1 MAEGGF
7 DFENPT
13 FDEDRDHTD
22 EINEEPETSFTDE
35 TDFQR
40 ILTNQYDALNNLTGE
55 TQNEQRLKLLKM
67 MVKRFYERNQEPVRF
82 EADEVDWVVG
92 NDQLGRPKFGIEIN
106 GNDIPLSYY
115 KSDKADAILQFHSLD
130 TIQRKYGVKFVKDI
144 LGVTDFKSSS
154 ARVRAGRKD
163 FQAMLAAKD
172 QVDAAIEEIPM
183 RELSTQ
189 TDVQSIVDA
198 TNTIETSLQALM
210 ELPDVKNAR
219 TQTEGLTLRELT
231 GLDKALQSIR
241 GELTN
246 NLAKL
251 TDIDKDI
258 AKENRKLQEAEDE
271 TTKRDI
277 RSRIKNLEDER
288 DARLE
293 AASANKEE
301 LRGQINRIKETI
313 NKVLKEDTTLRER
326 LKTLFKEQ
334 GITIVSILTAI
345 GMIIG
350 VIVEAVIPTTGGT
363 GTTPPKPPSK
373 EGVKDW
379 VKKQLQNLAR
389 LLANLAGKAAAAL
402 PGVIG
407 SIVSWLLSATGKVVN
422 WFGNNLWALVVL
434 VAGLLYAAAKEWI
447 NKSHK

>member
-1 MAEGGF
+1 MVEGGF

-13 FDEDRDHTD
+13 IDEDRDEID

-40 ILTNQYDALNNLTGE
+40 ILTNQYDVLNNLTGE
-55 TQNEQRLKLLKM
+55 TQNKQRLKLLKM

-92 NDQLGRPKFGIEIN
+92 NDRLGRPKFGIKIN

-130 TIQRKYGVKFVKDI
+130 TIQRKYGVNFVKDV
-144 LGVTDFKSSS
+144 LGVTDFKSST

-172 QVDAAIEEIPM
+172 QVDAATEEIPM

-198 TNTIETSLQALM
+198 TNTIETSLQTLM

-219 TQTEGLTLRELT
+219 TQTEGLTLRERT

-258 AKENRKLQEAEDE
+258 AKENRKLLEAEDE
-271 TTKRDI
+271 IAKRDI
-277 RSRIKNLEDER
+277 RSRIK
-288 DARLE
+288 
-293 AASANKEE
+293 
-301 LRGQINRIKETI
+301 
-313 NKVLKEDTTLRER
+313 
-326 LKTLFKEQ
+326 
-334 GITIVSILTAI
+334 
-345 GMIIG
+345 
-350 VIVEAVIPTTGGT
+350 
-363 GTTPPKPPSK
+363 KP
-373 EGVKDW
+373 
-379 VKKQLQNLAR
+379 R
-389 LLANLAGKAAAAL
+389 R
-402 PGVIG
+402 
-407 SIVSWLLSATGKVVN
+407 
-422 WFGNNLWALVVL
+422 
-434 VAGLLYAAAKEWI
+434 
-447 NKSHK
+447 